1 MVGLGKV
8 KGSQK
13 TTPLE
18 VRLASLVSLLASGQP
33 SAPAMLILSP
43 LMIELCDTP
52 VECDLEINEA
62 ASGVAV
68 CNTGLLIT
76 GLEGTIGKVED
87 LDMPKPFLGPE
98 AAELDVG
105 DGKVL
110 VLDSKGIVVA
120 DVIEYAVVTGDDA
133 LVLVVFVVVV
143 AAVFVGLG
151 VLTLV
156 LLPP

>member
-62 ASGVAV
+62 SSGVAV

-98 AAELDVG
+98 AEAELDVG

-133 LVLVVFVVVV
+133 LVVVLVV
-143 AAVFVGLG
+143 AVFVGLG

>member
-18 VRLASLVSLLASGQP
+18 VRLASLVSLLASGP
-33 SAPAMLILSP
+33 SAPAMILSP

-98 AAELDVG
+98 AEAELDVG

-133 LVLVVFVVVV
+133 LVLVVFVV

>member
-98 AAELDVG
+98 VELDVG

-133 LVLVVFVVVV
+133 LVLVVFVV

>member
-98 AAELDVG
+98 AELDVG

-133 LVLVVFVVVV
+133 LVLVVLVVVV
-143 AAVFVGLG
+143 AVFVGLG
-151 VLTLV
+151 VLMT
-156 LLPP
+156 LLPPP